1 MYKRQDEERIAED
14 KENAKRKAEV
24 EERKAE
30 AGKRYAD
37 AAANL
42 ANETQAKENRA
53 KENRA
58 KENRAKE
65 NRAKENRAPE
75 TSAKEQ
81 NTHTQNMKED
91 YDIIQNIVS
100 MGTDVSLLPSI
111 IPSSFL
117 WETKGHSSGGILSAL
132 FVFDWT
138 PKKSGSH
145 QTCGDT
151 HKCRL

>member
-1 MYKRQDEERIAED
+1 MCGALALPALLLTTLLLLSVRPACSCTYEP
-14 KENAKRKAEV
+14 V
-24 EERKAE
+24 EM
-30 AGKRYAD
+30 GSSV
-37 AAANL
+37 
-42 ANETQAKENRA
+42 
-53 KENRA
+53 ENRA